1 MGLANVTLA
10 FGGTKISHKP
20 LYSRI
25 DSSGLEWACILI
37 SLIEKLCPF
46 LIFHSK
52 QLGSSSPCTMTL
64 APSSV
69 GYPETTISVDA
80 STLPTTPE
88 DSLNGTDKLDD
99 ESNGSRTT
107 VTDESDPES
116 TTTIPQV
123 RSICCV
129 GAGYVGTS
137 KSITDD
143 TPQRSTK

>member
-1 MGLANVTLA
+1 
-10 FGGTKISHKP
+10 
-20 LYSRI
+20 
-25 DSSGLEWACILI
+25 
-37 SLIEKLCPF
+37 
-46 LIFHSK
+46 
-52 QLGSSSPCTMTL
+52 MTL